1 MRRDERRFGKVVAL
15 EIATAPPLAVGLASM
30 ASDAQRLEVR
40 YIVAAAFALGFDM
53 IDLRLSLACTDATT
67 DLAGVCVT
75 HEHDLP

>member
-1 MRRDERRFGKVVAL
+1 
-15 EIATAPPLAVGLASM
+15 M

>member
-1 MRRDERRFGKVVAL
+1 MAL
-15 EIATAPPLAVGLASM
+15 PPETFFESFFSLAVGLARM

-53 IDLRLSLACTDATT
+53 IDLCLSLACTDATT
-67 DLAGVCVT
+67 DTTGVCVT